1 MQKMKQLLL
10 TALLLQSLS
19 ICGQGFT
26 NPVLPGF
33 HADPSVCRAGDDF
46 YLVNSTFQYF
56 PGVPVFH
63 SKDLVNWEQIG
74 NCLTRPTQVD
84 LKGTDG
90 NSGIT

>member
-1 MQKMKQLLL
+1 MNKKLLL
-10 TALLLQSLS
+10 SIALGMQLT
-19 ICGQGFT
+19 IGYAQGFK

-63 SKDLVNWEQIG
+63 SKDLVNWEQVG
-74 NCLTRPTQVD
+74 NCQDPHRW
-84 LKGTDG
+84 
-90 NSGIT
+90 I